1 MKKNDWIR
9 IVFDVLMRVG
19 YEDNKQDSISEWCT
33 KDGFNNPVFVKKLD
47 LSQVDKLK
55 LWNSNSWIDSVAVT
69 ATEEDFSDACD
80 SDIRVA
86 INDGLGHRNFLY
98 INEFSSENVG
108 AIATRVSTLA
118 TIKPKELNLWE
129 LSNVIK
135 EYANSA
141 ASFSKEVKVVL
152 VNREGTIVDKRGL
165 YTGSLENPE
174 NIATIINGKE
184 SVNIYVTI

>member
-98 INEFSSENVG
+98 INELSSENVG

-129 LSNVIK
+129 LSRTIR
-135 EYANSA
+135 EYANTEP
-141 ASFSKEVKVVL
+141 FREVKVII
-152 VNREGTIVDKRGL
+152 VNKEGVIVDRRGL
-165 YTGSLENPE
+165 YISKPENPD
-174 NIATIINGKE
+174 NVATIVNGKD